1 MDDQLVLPFVYS
13 SKHEH
18 LLSESTE
25 PTQRIN
31 GHIAVIASPPDARY
45 APLAAG
51 GPRTF
56 DAVRALVFQVG
67 SAAIDKVSHRDMQ

>member
-1 MDDQLVLPFVYS
+1 MR
-13 SKHEH
+13 
-18 LLSESTE
+18 TE

-31 GHIAVIASPPDARY
+31 GHIVVITSPPDARY

-56 DAVRALVFQVG
+56 DAVRALVFPIG
-67 SAAIDKVSHRDMQ
+67 SVTAEKVR

>member
-1 MDDQLVLPFVYS
+1 MIERGCKF
-13 SKHEH
+13 ETF
-18 LLSESTE
+18 LSAE
-25 PTQRIN
+25 PTQRVN
-31 GHIAVIASPPDARY
+31 GQIAVIASPPDARY

-67 SAAIDKVSHRDMQ
+67 PATIDKASLKP